1 MKCVPKFKVGDLVMT
16 TDCISDAT
24 QHGRHR
30 EDDEQKEALAL
41 VMRTSTCVPQP
52 RYRLSSDEFEVCYT
66 SGPCAGDVVR
76 EATHNFKLVSRGS
89 SR

>member
-30 EDDEQKEALAL
+30 EDDEQEEALAIVL
-41 VMRTSTCVPQP
+41 RTSSCKDQP
-52 RYRLSSDEFEVCYT
+52 RYKLSSDEFEVCYT
-66 SGPCAGDVVR
+66 SGPCSGDCVR
-76 EATHNFKLVSRGS
+76 EATCNFKLVSRRV